1 MAEEFDSHYDVIV
14 IGGGGS
20 GLSTA
25 VQAAKI
31 MGLDVA
37 GVDILR
43 SARGPLVLEVN
54 SSPGLQGVEAASGK
68 DVAGKIIE
76 FLELKASRKNKPAE

>member
-1 MAEEFDSHYDVIV
+1 
-14 IGGGGS
+14 
-20 GLSTA
+20 
-25 VQAAKI
+25 

-54 SSPGLQGVEAASGK
+54 SPRPAGVEAASGK

-76 FLELKASRKNKPAE
+76 FLELKASRKHKPAE

>member
-1 MAEEFDSHYDVIV
+1 M
-14 IGGGGS
+14 
-20 GLSTA
+20 
-25 VQAAKI
+25 QAAKI

-54 SSPGLQGVEAASGK
+54 SSPACRGWRPPPAR

-76 FLELKASRKNKPAE
+76 YLELKASRKHKPAE